1 MTNFASLHGPV
12 GTNRVYVR
20 VGNGKLSV
28 NEWLSALKAGRSV
41 ATNGPLLDFTLG
53 DLPIGSELI
62 LPAGRAAVPFT
73 AHLTSIVPVDHLDI
87 VCNGVVA
94 RVLTVKGPRTAAA
107 VSGTVPLQQSGWC
120 VLRASSEHGEYPIL
134 DRYVYATTSP
144 VYVTVA
150 GQRPRSSAD
159 AAYFMAWID
168 RVKESTDA
176 YPDWNS
182 AAEKAAVLDQL
193 KAGRAVYEKLR

>member
-1 MTNFASLHGPV
+1 
-12 GTNRVYVR
+12 
-20 VGNGKLSV
+20 
-28 NEWLSALKAGRSV
+28 
-41 ATNGPLLDFTLG
+41 
-53 DLPIGSELI
+53 
-62 LPAGRAAVPFT
+62 VPFT